1 MAIAELL
8 LWNLFKGCL
17 NLLLQIQRSSDGITA
32 ETNTAISGTPVVTT
46 NAAGLLQPLHNYK
59 FHYRGNSGSG
69 H

>member
-1 MAIAELL
+1 MAIAGLL
-8 LWNLFKGCL
+8 LWNLFKGCF
-17 NLLLQIQRSSDGITA
+17 NLLLRIQRSSDGITT

-59 FHYRGNSGSG
+59 FHYQGNCGSG